1 MADRFTEAYYEFS
14 DEEMPEPQAKYETE
28 RLPEPTQEQIGL
40 ALEIARR
47 ALNGERLEVYGVQD
61 DNSENGRRL
70 RGRRVD
76 RGPIEEA

>member
-1 MADRFTEAYYEFS
+1 
-14 DEEMPEPQAKYETE
+14 MPETQTRYETE

-40 ALEIARR
+40 ALQIARR

-70 RGRRVD
+70 RSRPID
-76 RGPIEEA
+76 RGPIKEA

>member
-1 MADRFTEAYYEFS
+1 
-14 DEEMPEPQAKYETE
+14 MPETQTAYETE

-61 DNSENGRRL
+61 DQSDNGRRL
-70 RGRRVD
+70 RGRKVD